1 MKQIKPVVL
10 KEATSLS
17 PEEMKLVF
25 GGSSA
30 GSGVTSGLT
39 SCATTCGSQRGVS
52 IVDCKGSC
60 SAFDGYAVVCSGPN
74 HVLKKYCNGTS
85 SFV

>member
-1 MKQIKPVVL
+1 MKRIKPIVL
-10 KEATSLS
+10 KETTSLS

-30 GSGVTSGLT
+30 GSGTTSGLT
-39 SCATTCGSQRGVS
+39 SCSTTCGSQPNVPLN
-52 IVDCKGSC
+52 SC
-60 SAFDGYAVVCSGPN
+60 NGNCIAYDGYAVVCSGPN
-74 HVLKKYCNGTS
+74 HVLTKYCNGTS